1 MAAKELRIG
10 IVGCGNIAAGYGR
23 TLAPYDFIE
32 MTGAT
37 DLLPERAQAFT
48 DEFGGKAFA
57 TLDEMLKDDAIDLVV
72 NLTIHHAHY
81 EVITRCLEAGKH
93 VHSEKPLSM
102 TTEQAKELVAL
113 ADARGLRLSCAPITY
128 MGEAQQT
135 AWKAIRD
142 GQTGTI
148 RVVYAEVN
156 HGRIESWHPN
166 PDPFYQ
172 VGPLFDVGVYPLTLI
187 TTFLGPVRRAT
198 AFGKVVYPDRETEE
212 GRRFH
217 IETPEFHTAALE
229 LESGAVV
236 RLTTN
241 FYVSTKSKQ
250 AGSVEFHGDLG
261 SVYLGNFQSF
271 EAPVEFMP
279 FGGEYEPVPY
289 VKEPFEGIE
298 WGRAVVDMAEAMAEN
313 RPQRAT
319 GAQAAHVVEILCA
332 VAQAAREGRPVDIA
346 SDFPQPAPMDWAG

>member
-172 VGPLFDVGVYPLTLI
+172 VGPLFDVGPVTYPAYTGTSVAARADTAVAVRSHDAWKESRGDEKPDDKPEI
-187 TTFLGPVRRAT
+187 TPDKDPAEAEPHARKYEFVDESAPEAKPAEGDPETNEVDVEALAIERLAT
-198 AFGKVVYPDRETEE
+198 AHKATK
-212 GRRFH
+212 
-217 IETPEFHTAALE
+217 A
-229 LESGAVV
+229 
-236 RLTTN
+236 TN
-241 FYVSTKSKQ
+241 QLV
-250 AGSVEFHGDLG
+250 ADLIC
-261 SVYLGNFQSF
+261 NH
-271 EAPVEFMP
+271 
-279 FGGEYEPVPY
+279 
-289 VKEPFEGIE
+289 
-298 WGRAVVDMAEAMAEN
+298 
-313 RPQRAT
+313 AT
-319 GAQAAHVVEILCA
+319 
-332 VAQAAREGRPVDIA
+332 
-346 SDFPQPAPMDWAG
+346 